1 MKKLLAVL
9 ISLSVMAGSAFARG
23 TYNGDVQLHIGTG
36 QDKSDVKGDSIDIAG
51 IKDVTFDVDVESWHL
66 FSLNDLFSVGF
77 MVGFNGGI
85 GATNKLEISGFG
97 ELDSGLALHF
107 NGLIG
112 PAVGFSLGNISAINV
127 SAGLAFGGVSYEFK
141 HPDLQ
146 TTVSTGAVGFG
157 LEANGKFFPKNAIS
171 PLIGFRFS
179 FLNSKKYNVD
189 STMTISGTKV
199 SHSEKDLDCD
209 SFSIFNSEFFVG
221 VAFNF

>member
-1 MKKLLAVL
+1 
-9 ISLSVMAGSAFARG
+9 MAGSAFARG

-36 QDKSDVKGDSIDIAG
+36 KDSSDIKGDDIDIAG

-85 GATNKLEISGFG
+85 GATNKLKIAGFPE

-112 PAVGFSLGNISAINV
+112 PAVGFTFGNISALNV

-141 HPDLQ
+141 NTDLQ
-146 TTVSTGAVGFG
+146 ATLSTGAVGFG

-171 PLIGFRFS
+171 PLIGVRLA
-179 FLNSKKYNVD
+179 FLNSKKYNSD
-189 STMTISGTKV
+189 ATMTYSGMKY
-199 SHSEKDLDCD
+199 SSSEKDLDCD
-209 SFSIFNSEFFVG
+209 SFSIFNSEVFVG
-221 VAFNF
+221 IAFNF